1 MKSIDALILDLE
13 STDSSVRDRA
23 AISLMDI
30 GDERAVLPL
39 IKAIQMPENTNHRGT
54 LVYALS
60 AFNCLAHIKL
70 LVNLILTA
78 NFEVAT
84 GSFQILEQSN
94 LNKDQKNQIKKQISS
109 IDPALIKQEHNNDGY
124 QYLVELI
131 QKRQGITKQFN

>member
-1 MKSIDALILDLE
+1 MKSIDALILNLE
-13 STDSSVRDRA
+13 STDSSVRDKA

-30 GDERAVLPL
+30 GDKRAVLPL

-84 GSFQILEQSN
+84 GVFQILEQSN
-94 LNKDQKNQIKKQISS
+94 LNKDQKNQIKKQIGN
-109 IDPALIKQEHNNDGY
+109 IDLALIKQGHNSDGY

-131 QKRQGITKQFN
+131 Q

>member
-1 MKSIDALILDLE
+1 MKSIDALIIDLE
-13 STDSSVRDRA
+13 STDSSVRDKA

-39 IKAIQMPENTNHRGT
+39 IKAIQIPENANHRGT

-60 AFNCLAHIKL
+60 AFNCTAHIKL
-70 LVNLILTA
+70 LVDLILTA

-94 LNKDQKNQIKKQISS
+94 LDKNQKNQIKKQIGS
-109 IDPALIKQEHNNDGY
+109 INPALIKQEHNSDGY

-131 QKRQGITKQFN
+131 Q